1 MAIVVMSVLTN
12 LIEFKKLFRTIFTPF
27 SYKIIAVSEKFYHKV
42 WSMVF
47 FLCVNYSN
55 VIVILD
61 GKPQNIRGPLYG
73 KYNEIG

>member
-1 MAIVVMSVLTN
+1 MAIAVMSVLTN

-55 VIVILD
+55 VIV
-61 GKPQNIRGPLYG
+61 KPQNIRGPLYG